1 MCANCRE
8 TGGRGRHQH
17 VLVHDQVPGLA
28 VAAGAAEVVELEER
42 RPGDEPAAAQP
53 GEQGDAPGDRD
64 QARAGAGGDDGGG
77 QVDQLAVLAPGPG
90 GDHGQ
95 PAGAQQHRAAGQDLG
110 EPGEQ
115 LVQALVG
122 EVGRVVAVAV
132 VVLADPAVLRR
143 AAARP

>member
-1 MCANCRE
+1 MRTAGIQRVAE
-8 TGGRGRHQH
+8 DQH

-28 VAAGAAEVVELEER
+28 LGPCPAEVVELEER

-77 QVDQLAVLAPGPG
+77 QVDQLAVLPPGPG

-95 PAGAQQHRAAGQDLG
+95 PAGAQQHGAAGQDL
-110 EPGEQ
+110 
-115 LVQALVG
+115 
-122 EVGRVVAVAV
+122 R
-132 VVLADPAVLRR
+132 
-143 AAARP
+143 